1 MANKM
6 RTGHWIIIT
15 AGLLSAC
22 SRATPIPSAGGD
34 DSFPPDAVFETFLS
48 ANGGSSVFGPALE
61 PARRNGQRARQT
73 FLNAQLVYDPGM
85 PQGAQVTLAPLG
97 DTLGLAEPPV
107 APPADS
113 SARYFASTGHS
124 LYGGFVATYDQL
136 GGERV
141 VGPPISEVEFV
152 GGRIFQSFANL
163 SLYREA
169 SDSPSQVRLTALG
182 LASTPD
188 RRMDSRYVLPPGLR
202 ARPFGLFLDQYGAE
216 QVFGRA
222 LSDPY
227 ASGDGALE
235 QVYERAVL
243 YAPADSPGE
252 VRLRPLGAAI
262 GPASP
267 PVTVS
272 SETVGLYFPQTG
284 HYVLWAFADFFR
296 SHGGE
301 KVLGLPLDEA
311 APVAGVL
318 TQRFENVIL
327 EYHYELPPQ
336 LAVQLAA
343 LGRTYQQDNGSAPT
357 PHPVVLP
364 SPTAMPAT
372 CSGPVT
378 IHTHTTYPILP
389 AGTPQQISLQ
399 ILAEDGSPLA
409 GLTPMVVV
417 HGPRGD
423 TYPAAPATDVDGKT
437 EFSVRVDDVN
447 PGEIVNYE
455 VVVAA
460 DACTGY
466 AIDQFAGGAAAP

>member
-1 MANKM
+1 M

-22 SRATPIPSAGGD
+22 SRATPIPSASAD
-34 DSFPPDAVFETFLS
+34 DSFLPDTVFQTFLA
-48 ANGGSSVFGPALE
+48 ANGGTAVFGPALE
-61 PARRNGQRARQT
+61 PARRNGPRSRQT
-73 FLNAQLVYDPGM
+73 FLNAQLVYDPAM
-85 PQGAQVTLAPLG
+85 PQGAQVSLAPLG
-97 DTLGLAEPPV
+97 DSLGLAAPPV

-124 LYGGFVATYDQL
+124 LYGGFVAAYDQL

-141 VGPPISEVEFV
+141 VGPPIAEVEFV

-163 SLYREA
+163 ALYREA
-169 SDSPSQVRLTALG
+169 NDAPSQVRLTALG

-188 RRMDSRYVLPPGLR
+188 RRLDSRYVLPPGLR

-227 ASGDGALE
+227 ASADGALE

-243 YAPADSPGE
+243 YAPADAPGE
-252 VRLRPLGAAI
+252 VRLRPLGAAT

-267 PVTVS
+267 PVTVA

-311 APVAGVL
+311 APVKGVL

-336 LAVQLAA
+336 LAVQLTP
-343 LGRTYQQDNGSAPT
+343 LGKTYQQESGPAPT
-357 PHPVVLP
+357 AHPAILP
-364 SPTAMPAT
+364 TPTATPAT
-372 CSGPVT
+372 CSGPVA
-378 IHTHTTYPILP
+378 IHTRTAYPILP
-389 AGTPQQISLQ
+389 AGTAQQISLQ
-399 ILAEDGSPLA
+399 ILALDGSPLA

-423 TYPAAPATDVDGKT
+423 TFPAAPATDANGKSQ
-437 EFSVRVDDVN
+437 FSVYVSDVN

-455 VVVAA
+455 VVVAV

-466 AIDQFAGGAAAP
+466 AIDQFAGGAAGP

>member
-1 MANKM
+1 MANKI
-6 RTGHWIIIT
+6 RTWHWIIIT

-22 SRATPIPSAGGD
+22 SRATPIPSATGD
-34 DSFPPDAVFETFLS
+34 DSYPPDAVFQTFLG
-48 ANGGSSVFGPALE
+48 ANGGSAAFGPALE
-61 PARRNGQRARQT
+61 PARRSGQRARQT
-73 FLNAQLVYDPGM
+73 FLNAQLVYDPAM
-85 PQGAQVTLAPLG
+85 PQGAQVSLAPLG
-97 DTLGLAEPPV
+97 DSLGLAEPPV
-107 APPADS
+107 APPTDS

-124 LYGGFVATYDQL
+124 LYGGFVAAFDQL

-141 VGPPISEVEFV
+141 AGPPISEVEFV

-163 SLYREA
+163 VLYREA
-169 SDSPSQVRLTALG
+169 NDPPSQVRLSALG

-188 RRMDSRYVLPPGLR
+188 RRLDSRYVLPPGLR

-216 QVFGRA
+216 QVFGRP

-227 ASGDGALE
+227 PAADGALE
-235 QVYERAVL
+235 QAYERAVL
-243 YAPADSPGE
+243 FAPADSPGE
-252 VRLRPLGAAI
+252 VRLRPLGAAT

-267 PVTVS
+267 PVTAS

-311 APVAGVL
+311 APIKGVL

-336 LAVQLAA
+336 LAVQLAQ
-343 LGRTYQQDNGSAPT
+343 LGRSYQKESGSAPT
-357 PHPVVLP
+357 PHPALLP
-364 SPTAMPAT
+364 SPTPKPAA

-389 AGTPQQISLQ
+389 AGTAQQISLQ
-399 ILAEDGSPLA
+399 IVGEDGSPIA
-409 GLTPMVVV
+409 GLTPIVVV
-417 HGPRGD
+417 HGPHAD
-423 TYPAAPATDVDGKT
+423 TYPTAPATDADGKS
-437 EFSVRVDDVN
+437 EFSVRVDDLN

-466 AIDQFAGGAAAP
+466 AIDQFAGGAAGP